1 MTGYD
6 KRERA
11 ELFRER
17 LSRAM
22 VEVGSNQSALARRV
36 GVDRSTISQ
45 LLAEGQTRLPNAQ
58 VVGECALALGV
69 SADWLLGL
77 SDRPERAADL
87 LAATMSVTEAA
98 RALVDEQILAWHR
111 EAAGYKIRH
120 VPATLPDM
128 LKIPAMLEWEYAD
141 ALQRTTAQ
149 AIGAAQD
156 RLRWIRESPSDYEI
170 AIPRH
175 EIESFVRAEGY
186 YRGLPDAVREA
197 QHSHLRNLAE
207 QLYPRLRIY
216 LFDARRVFS
225 APVTIFGPL
234 IATLYLG
241 RHYLAFR
248 DRARIAGFTEHFDG
262 LVRAAEIPARALPGF
277 LDSLTEA
284 PAGSPDGTDR
294 SGTGHSA
301 HEG

>member
-6 KRERA
+6 KRARA
-11 ELFRER
+11 ELFRQR

-22 VEVGSNQSALARRV
+22 AETGSTQSALARRV

-120 VPATLPDM
+120 VPATLPDL
-128 LKIPAMLEWEYAD
+128 LKIPDMLEWEYAD

-186 YRGLPDAVREA
+186 YRGLPDPVRAE
-197 QHSHLRNLAE
+197 QLSHLCTIAE

-248 DRARIAGFTEHFDG
+248 DKARIAGFTAHFDG
-262 LVRAAEIPARALPGF
+262 LVRAAEVPARALPDF
-277 LDSLTEA
+277 LLQLASG
-284 PAGSPDGTDR
+284 PAGPPDGADLQ
-294 SGTGHSA
+294 GPGFHPQQ
-301 HEG
+301 G